1 MAPSNFHTNPFP
13 GIRSYEINENHYFF
27 GREQQVKE
35 LIRKLAITRF
45 LAIVGSSGCG
55 KSSLIKAGL
64 IPGLVEAQQE
74 NLPGSWK
81 LVIFRPAED
90 PIGNMAKALA
100 EGIRD
105 HETTEAILRSGPDG
119 LVKGTRELVTGGA
132 AVLIYIDQF
141 EELFRFKRSGSYAHT
156 ITEAGNFIDLLIHA
170 IAQTEIPV
178 YIVLSMRTDFLDE
191 CTEFRGLS
199 EIINKGYY
207 LVPRM
212 NNGERR
218 QAITGPVYATG
229 NNISEDLVER
239 LLADVGDDPDQL
251 PIMQHALMRT
261 WDHWMMNKTGDQP
274 ISVEHYEA
282 IGTMKEALSVH
293 LEEIYSDLKDEKN
306 KFNTEKLFKALTDLT
321 KESRGTRRPTTL
333 EEICTLTNSREE
345 EIIRVIDHFRSPGCS
360 FLMPSAQVTLHRDTT
375 IDIAHES
382 IMRVWKRLRK
392 WVEEEG
398 ESAQL
403 YLRLSKSAEL
413 YQEGKTGLWVNPE
426 LQLALQWKEQTR
438 PNITWASRYDPA
450 FDRAM
455 TFLDFSRK
463 QHELE
468 ISARENQQKRNLR
481 RARRSAIVLGI
492 ASLVS
497 ILFLIVS
504 LNLRFKAEASSKV
517 AMEKEKMAVAE
528 RKKTDEQRKEAIIQR
543 KISEQQQQIAEQQE
557 MITEQ
562 QRQFAV
568 KQQVIAQEQTVEA
581 IQQRQQADVA
591 RHEAINARDEA
602 RLQRR
607 EALMQKQIA
616 DQERIKAEESE
627 QTAQRLRLLAIANSM
642 AIQALQLNQTVQD
655 GSPALYALTAYQ
667 LHQKNGG
674 DRNDPVIYSALSAI
688 SNDPVVLRGHDDGV
702 RGMAITKNGKEIFS
716 CGDDKKVLR
725 WNHDHPEQLP
735 VQGVLPKEIREPF
748 RTIMLTHDDKWV
760 VAGTT
765 DGYFVIWGR
774 QTFPNG
780 AIVLKAHTSIVSSLT
795 PDPGREQFYS
805 AGSDGRLIQWTYRG
819 DKFTHTTLD
828 SLPDA
833 IRCTAINPAG
843 NQLVYAS
850 NTGTVKIISF
860 ANGQTDA
867 SVFTRLKSPALTAR
881 FDNRGET
888 IALGCLDG
896 SVQLVR
902 QDKEG
907 EVQVQRLI
915 GRHVSGVTALAFN
928 PEGNALTSAG
938 YDWTARISG
947 YPLTEEKPVTIKNH
961 DLWIYDILYTPDGS
975 QLLTCS
981 ADRTIRIFS
990 TSSEKMAEKLPSM
1003 ITRNLTVAE
1012 WNKMVGIDVP
1022 YQKTIKS
1029 LP

>member
-1 MAPSNFHTNPFP
+1 MAPSNFHANPFP
-13 GIRSYEINENHYFF
+13 GIRSYEINENHHFF
-27 GREQQVKE
+27 GRELQVRE
-35 LIRKLAITRF
+35 LIRKLAKTRF

-64 IPGLVEAQQE
+64 IPELFKAQQE

-90 PIGNMAKALA
+90 PIGNLAKALA
-100 EGIRD
+100 EGSRD
-105 HETTEAILRSGPDG
+105 HETTESVLRSGADG
-119 LVKGTRELVTGGA
+119 LVKAEQEILSAGEAGF
-132 AVLIYIDQF
+132 IYIDQF
-141 EELFRFKRSGSYAHT
+141 EELFRFKRSGAYART
-156 ITEAGNFIDLLIHA
+156 IAEAGNFIDLLINA
-170 IAQTEIPV
+170 IQQSKIPI

-199 EIINKGYY
+199 ETINKGYY

-212 NNGERR
+212 NDAERR

-229 NNISEDLVER
+229 NNISEELVER
-239 LLADVGDDPDQL
+239 LLVDVGDDPDQL
-251 PIMQHALMRT
+251 PILQHAMMRT
-261 WDHWMMNKTGDQP
+261 WDHWTMNKIGDQP
-274 ISVEHYEA
+274 ISLEHYEA
-282 IGTMKEALSVH
+282 IGTMREALSVH
-293 LEEIYSDLKDEKN
+293 LEEIYTDLKEEKN

-333 EEICTLTNSREE
+333 AEICTLTNSREE
-345 EIIRVIDHFRSPGCS
+345 EIIRVIDHFRSPGCA

-382 IMRVWKRLRK
+382 IMRVWIRLRK

-468 ISARENQQKRNLR
+468 LSVKENQQKRNLR
-481 RARRSAIVLGI
+481 RARSSAIVLGI

-497 ILFLIVS
+497 ILFLIIS
-504 LNLRFKAEASSKV
+504 LNLRFKAEASSKE

-568 KQQVIAQEQTVEA
+568 KQQIIAQEQTVEA
-581 IQQRQQADVA
+581 VQQRQQADVA
-591 RHEAINARDEA
+591 RHEAITARDEA
-602 RLQRR
+602 RLQRK
-607 EALMQKQIA
+607 EALVQKQIA

-627 QTAQRLRLLAIANSM
+627 QIAQRLRLMAIANSM
-642 AIQALQLNQTVQD
+642 AIQALQLHSTVQD
-655 GSPALYALTAYQ
+655 DSPALYALTAYQ

-674 DRNDPVIYSALSAI
+674 DQNDPVIYSALSAI

-702 RGMAITKNGKEIFS
+702 RGIAITRNGKEIFS
-716 CGDDKKVLR
+716 CGDDRKVLR
-725 WNHDHPEQLP
+725 WNHSNPEQP
-735 VQGVLPKEIREPF
+735 AVQGEVPKEIKEPF
-748 RTIMLTHDDKWV
+748 RTIMLTHDDQWV

-765 DGYFVIWGR
+765 DGHLVIWSR
-774 QTFPNG
+774 QTFPKG
-780 AIVLKAHTSIVSSLT
+780 AIVVKAHASIVSSLT
-795 PDPGREQFYS
+795 ADPAGALFYS
-805 AGSDGRLIQWTYRG
+805 AGSDGRLVQWKYQG
-819 DKFTHTTLD
+819 NKFTPTVLD
-828 SLPDA
+828 SIADA
-833 IRCTAINPAG
+833 IRCTAINRAAD
-843 NQLVYAS
+843 QLVYAT
-850 NTGTVKIISF
+850 NTGVVKIITF
-860 ANGQTDA
+860 NQGQPG
-867 SVFTRLKSPALTAR
+867 SKVLTRLKSPVLTVKY
-881 FDNRGET
+881 DNRGET
-888 IALGCLDG
+888 IAAGCLDG
-896 SVQLVR
+896 SVQLMR
-902 QDKEG
+902 QAKNG
-907 EVQVQRLI
+907 EVHVQSLI
-915 GRHVSGVTALAFN
+915 GRHISGVTAVAF
-928 PEGNALTSAG
+928 
-938 YDWTARISG
+938 
-947 YPLTEEKPVTIKNH
+947 
-961 DLWIYDILYTPDGS
+961 
-975 QLLTCS
+975 
-981 ADRTIRIFS
+981 
-990 TSSEKMAEKLPSM
+990 
-1003 ITRNLTVAE
+1003 
-1012 WNKMVGIDVP
+1012 
-1022 YQKTIKS
+1022 
-1029 LP
+1029 